1 MAQNRGVALDHEC
14 GWHQNGSGLCQGP
27 GRTIPI
33 PESPALMEEEEEEAL
48 AGGKVKL
55 FSPRTLNLR
64 RILRGIGAHPRKS
77 PVLR

>member
-14 GWHQNGSGLCQGP
+14 GRHQNGSGLCQGP

-55 FSPRTLNLR
+55 FSPWTLNLR
-64 RILRGIGAHPRKS
+64 GGFFVGL
-77 PVLR
+77 VLTQEKAQS